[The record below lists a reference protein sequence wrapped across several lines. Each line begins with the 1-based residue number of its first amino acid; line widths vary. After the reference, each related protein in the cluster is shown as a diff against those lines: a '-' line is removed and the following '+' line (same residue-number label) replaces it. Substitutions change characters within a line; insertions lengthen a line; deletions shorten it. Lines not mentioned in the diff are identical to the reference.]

1 MTHEAG
7 SSWYHLWVLYNLFQT
22 ELFPVIFQVKFL
34 SWFVSPRLIFLRAEF
49 FPCWF
54 FALLTF
60 FLFDFLLVK
69 LFLVESFFLKYF
81 FVVEFFLVK
90 FFSGWMRE
98 KGFSSNLFQNPI
110 PADTS
115 SFLQKIYRSQNS
127 YHIIIIFLCFCFCQ
141 PFGLDITWVKKRVCT
156 LIIFIEAR
164 TCYPGRSFI
173 LTKDSS
179 SAKLISYFHHDVLLL
194 FSLFVN
200 KLDNWSVIQIYRN

>member
-1 MTHEAG
+1 MWG
-7 SSWYHLWVLYNLFQT
+7 
-22 ELFPVIFQVKFL
+22 
-34 SWFVSPRLIFLRAEF
+34 
-49 FPCWF
+49 
-54 FALLTF
+54 
-60 FLFDFLLVK
+60 
-69 LFLVESFFLKYF
+69 
-81 FVVEFFLVK
+81 
-90 FFSGWMRE
+90 

-110 PADTS
+110 PADTG

-156 LIIFIEAR
+156 LIIFIKAR

-200 KLDNWSVIQIYRN
+200 KLDNWSVIQIYRNEWSCTLYFFFFEDLALFSSAAVTHAIYR